1 MTLSMTILMTL
12 SMTTFSKMTLSI
24 MSLFATLSISDT
36 QHNGYRVP
44 SVVMLSVAFFIV
56 MLSIAFFIV
65 MLSVIMLNVIML
77 NVAAPYTRP
86 NIKESPNLET

>member
-1 MTLSMTILMTL
+1 
-12 SMTTFSKMTLSI
+12 MTTFSKMTLSI

-56 MLSIAFFIV
+56 MLS
-65 MLSVIMLNVIML
+65 VIMLNAILV
-77 NVAAPYTRP
+77 NVVAPFTRP
-86 NIKESPNLET
+86 NTKESLNSDP